1 MQCTALPSSLVALPQ
16 GTRGKT
22 TQQLPRNVVWDHGQ
36 ARLEVPSGVVWSGLT
51 LQRSPGLSWTEML
64 LGFVGKQ
71 PYLWDFLQGD
81 GWGALLL
88 PQSSSS
94 CSTGRRGSPAVH
106 PLLLLWNC
114 CWNHCWNCPPSLG
127 AVAVGLL
134 PVQCHPCSDNFL
146 WSYDFPPLPLL
157 FIPDELLIIVH

>member
-88 PQSSSS
+88 PQSSSRQTGIPG
-94 CSTGRRGSPAVH
+94 CPSTAPALE
-106 PLLLLWNC
+106 LLLESLLELPTLTGGSGC
-114 CWNHCWNCPPSLG
+114 GTPPCPVSPM
-127 AVAVGLL
+127 
-134 PVQCHPCSDNFL
+134 
-146 WSYDFPPLPLL
+146 
-157 FIPDELLIIVH
+157 E